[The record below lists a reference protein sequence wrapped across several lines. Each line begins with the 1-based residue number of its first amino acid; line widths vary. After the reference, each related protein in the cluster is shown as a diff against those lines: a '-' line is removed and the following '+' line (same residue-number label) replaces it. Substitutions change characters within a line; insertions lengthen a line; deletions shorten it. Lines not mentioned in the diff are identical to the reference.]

1 MARHPSLDPP
11 PDLRLRDDLA
21 QDDEP
26 PRPRRLRRGI
36 YLLPSLFTM
45 GNIFLGFWAVIQGLR
60 GNFGPAALAVA
71 AAGVLDTIDGRIARM
86 TGTESEFGKELDSLA
101 DVLTFG
107 SAPALLAFLWG
118 LHEFPRVGWLVPL
131 FFVVCCATRLARFNV
146 QTKVVDSRYFAGLP
160 TPAAAAAVVSVLF
173 FDPDRDWRTWMA
185 GSLMVVMVLVALLMV
200 STFRYRS
207 SKQVDLRRRRSYRTV
222 LVPLAVLLLIVWR
235 PQIVLLVLALAYAA
249 SGPLEWLFHR
259 MRGPRGAAA
268 GAQSAAVAGQPPPP
282 PPPPSRGPESL

>member
-1 MARHPSLDPP
+1 MARHPSLDPAA
-11 PDLRLRDDLA
+11 DALA
-21 QDDEP
+21 EEAP
-26 PRPRRLRRGI
+26 PRRLRRGI

-45 GNIFLGFWAVIQGLR
+45 GNIFLGFWAVVQGLR

-71 AAGVLDTIDGRIARM
+71 IAGVLDTIDGRIARM

-131 FFVVCCATRLARFNV
+131 FFLVCCATRLARFNV

-160 TPAAAAAVVSVLF
+160 TPAAAGAVVSVLF

-185 GSLMVVMVLVALLMV
+185 GSLLVLMALVGLLMV

-207 SKQVDLRRRRSYRTV
+207 TKQVDFGRRRSYRSL
-222 LVPLAVLLLIVWR
+222 LVPVVVLLLIVWR
-235 PQIVLLVLALAYAA
+235 PQIALLVLALAYAA
-249 SGPLEWLFHR
+249 SGPLEWLVHR
-259 MRGPRGAAA
+259 ARGPRGGASTVQA
-268 GAQSAAVAGQPPPP
+268 GAGPGDPPPP
-282 PPPPSRGPESL
+282 RPPEHRGPEAL

>member
-1 MARHPSLDPP
+1 MARHPSLDPAP
-11 PDLRLRDDLA
+11 EAL
-21 QDDEP
+21 P
-26 PRPRRLRRGI
+26 PRTAGRRLRRGI

-60 GNFGPAALAVA
+60 GNFGPAALAVM
-71 AAGVLDTIDGRIARM
+71 AAGVLDTVDGRIARM

-146 QTKVVDSRYFAGLP
+146 QTKVVDSRFFAGLP
-160 TPAAAAAVVSVLF
+160 TPAAAGAVVAVLF

-185 GSLMVVMVLVALLMV
+185 VSLLVIMALVALLMV

-207 SKQVDLRRRRSYRTV
+207 SKQVDLGRRRSYRST
-222 LVPLAVLLLIVWR
+222 LVPLAILLLIAWR
-235 PQIVLLVLALAYAA
+235 PQIMLLTLGLAYAA
-249 SGPLEWLFHR
+249 SGPVEWLVHR
-259 MRGPRGAAA
+259 ARGPRGATA
-268 GAQSAAVAGQPPPP
+268 GAGHPAATPEPPPP
-282 PPPPSRGPESL
+282 PAAPPGRGPDSL